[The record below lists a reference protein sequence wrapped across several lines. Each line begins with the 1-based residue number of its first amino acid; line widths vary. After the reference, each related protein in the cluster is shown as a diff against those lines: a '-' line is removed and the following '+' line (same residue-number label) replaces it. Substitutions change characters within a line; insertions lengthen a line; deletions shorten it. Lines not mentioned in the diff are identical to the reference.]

1 MTFFLSLKEVN
12 STFRGDRS
20 ALHIFFAIASA
31 RLPETRTTP
40 MPPTPFAVDIAAIVV
55 LSLSMAFLFQCRRM
69 YFSVDMPLLRHGE

>member
-1 MTFFLSLKEVN
+1 MIFFLSLKEVN
-12 STFRGDRS
+12 STFRGDS
-20 ALHIFFAIASA
+20 STLHIFFAISSA

-40 MPPTPFAVDIAAIVV
+40 IPPTPFAVDIAAIVE

>member
-40 MPPTPFAVDIAAIVV
+40 MPPTPFAVDIAAIV
-55 LSLSMAFLFQCRRM
+55 
-69 YFSVDMPLLRHGE
+69 